1 METNEHALLQNLLNQ
16 LWDAGFR
23 PFAGMQCSPESTSHG
38 HGEQKTLPQ
47 MDAEAH
53 ALELLIRK
61 IAKQEIYAAL
71 VRYTQAEIGLM
82 TK

>member
-23 PFAGMQCSPESTSHG
+23 PFAGMPSLHG
-38 HGEQKTLPQ
+38 SGCYDQQKTRPH
-47 MDAEAH
+47 MDAEAQS
-53 ALELLIRK
+53 LELLIRS
-61 IAKQEIYAAL
+61 IARQEVERVL
-71 VRYTQAEIGLM
+71 LSCAEIGLM

>member
-1 METNEHALLQNLLNQ
+1 METNEHALLQNLMNQ

-23 PFAGMQCSPESTSHG
+23 PFAGMPSLHG
-38 HGEQKTLPQ
+38 SGCYDQKKTRPQ

-61 IAKQEIYAAL
+61 ISKQEIYAAL
-71 VRYTQAEIGLM
+71 VRAFAV
-82 TK
+82 KP